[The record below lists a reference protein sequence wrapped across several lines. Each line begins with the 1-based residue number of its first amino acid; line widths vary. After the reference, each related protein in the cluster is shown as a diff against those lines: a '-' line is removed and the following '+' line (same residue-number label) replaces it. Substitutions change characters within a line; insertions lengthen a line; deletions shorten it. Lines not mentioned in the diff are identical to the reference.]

1 MVIATDMSTH
11 FQQVKTLKTLLSHQ
25 EFSVDKQKGLSYI
38 LHSADISHPSKIF
51 PLHQRWTLLLMEEFF
66 RQVRARRG
74 GQCSF
79 MLGVKHRKGS
89 ALSFCEL
96 PSMRVHVLCYCPSP
110 LSPLPPGRAAPLDKC
125 INTEKQRVW
134 GRKPANAYSTHCLLF
149 SVPPIPVH

>member
-110 LSPLPPGRAAPLDKC
+110 LSPLPPPWSCGA
-125 INTEKQRVW
+125 I
-134 GRKPANAYSTHCLLF
+134 G
-149 SVPPIPVH
+149 